1 MTAEKCAVCVVERY
15 CEWNFM
21 GFGSTTVRIAKN
33 AINSLSRPSWKN
45 ACTLVRRTLR
55 RSLYSKIIGEIKLI
69 LGLNVKDSDAVIDR
83 SMFMFNVWIRG
94 LEEVP
99 E

>member
-1 MTAEKCAVCVVERY
+1 MIAEKCAVCVVERF
-15 CEWNFM
+15 CEWKFM

-55 RSLYSKIIGEIKLI
+55 RSLLKIIGEIKLI
-69 LGLNVKDSDAVIDR
+69 LEVNVKDSDAVIDR
-83 SMFMFNVWIRG
+83 SMFKIIECFRG
-94 LEEVP
+94 LEEVA